1 MIQVNGKLRGNIRV
15 AKTAG
20 KDAVEAAAVANEQVQ
35 KFIDQKHGWRAQR
48 ASLQVVCD
56 MVFEM
61 PYIGTCMRILAIVVL
76 GLVTAACGFQLRGQ
90 ATLPFETLYVAIP
103 DISLMGT
110 ELKRNIIAGTRTR
123 LVNDP
128 ALAQATLS
136 VTAED
141 RGKTILS
148 LDTGGQVR
156 EFQLRYRLSFRVR
169 DAKGRDYLPQSEIR
183 VTRDVSY
190 SSAQVLAK
198 ESEEQLLYR
207 DMQSDM
213 VQQILRRLAA
223 APAEP
228 VAFEPEP
235 SHATAR

>member
-1 MIQVNGKLRGNIRV
+1 
-15 AKTAG
+15 
-20 KDAVEAAAVANEQVQ
+20 
-35 KFIDQKHGWRAQR
+35 
-48 ASLQVVCD
+48 
-56 MVFEM
+56 
-61 PYIGTCMRILAIVVL
+61 MRILAIVVL

-103 DISLMGT
+103 DISPLGI
-110 ELKRNIIAGTRTR
+110 ELKRNIIAGTHTR
-123 LVNDP
+123 LARDP
-128 ALAQATLS
+128 AEAQATLS
-136 VTAED
+136 VTSEE

-148 LDTGGQVR
+148 FDTSGQVR

-183 VTRDVSY
+183 LTRDISY
-190 SSAQVLAK
+190 SNTQVLAK
-198 ESEEQLLYR
+198 ESEELLLFR

-228 VAFEPEP
+228 ISFEPAAKD
-235 SHATAR
+235 ATAR

>member
-1 MIQVNGKLRGNIRV
+1 
-15 AKTAG
+15 
-20 KDAVEAAAVANEQVQ
+20 
-35 KFIDQKHGWRAQR
+35 
-48 ASLQVVCD
+48 
-56 MVFEM
+56 MVLGAF
-61 PYIGTCMRILAIVVL
+61 MRILAIVAL

-103 DISLMGT
+103 SISLMGT
-110 ELKRNIIAGTRTR
+110 ELKRNIIAGTRTQ

-136 VTAED
+136 VTGEE

-148 LDTGGQVR
+148 LDTSGQVR
-156 EFQLRYRLSFRVR
+156 EFQLRYRLSFRVH

-183 VTRDVSY
+183 LTRDISFNNT
-190 SSAQVLAK
+190 QVLAK
-198 ESEEQLLYR
+198 ESEELLLYR

-213 VQQILRRLAA
+213 VQQILRRLAS

-228 VAFEPEP
+228 IAFEPD
-235 SHATAR
+235 SKSKDAAAR